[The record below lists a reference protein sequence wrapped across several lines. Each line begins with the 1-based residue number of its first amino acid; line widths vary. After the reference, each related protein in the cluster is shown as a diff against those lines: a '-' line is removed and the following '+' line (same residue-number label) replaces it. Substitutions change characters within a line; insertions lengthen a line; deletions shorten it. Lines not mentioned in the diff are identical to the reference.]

1 MVSQKNRM
9 LLFAIVKAIEI
20 VGEAA
25 SKVSGE
31 QRSASA
37 EIPWRKVIGMR
48 HQLTHGYFDWD
59 LDVIWEAV
67 QSNLP
72 ALIPQLE
79 NLFEPKAPSNSIGS
93 PPPTTVKPGH
103 CRCFVSC
110 PGSAP

>member
-48 HQLTHGYFDWD
+48 HQLPHGYFDWD

-79 NLFEPKAPSNSIGS
+79 NLFEPKAP
-93 PPPTTVKPGH
+93 K
-103 CRCFVSC
+103 
-110 PGSAP
+110 